1 MLATSLFIA
10 ACDTHDNNEEQVK
23 QEEKHPYINVGGKI
37 KAGSSLY
44 AELIEKNISAQDAY
58 KITNSLNSNFDLRHS
73 QPGDSFLIILDTL
86 GQVQKLEYYPNKI
99 DRYFVTRDTMGNFNT
114 IYNKIDLTREIQV
127 TSGEVKTSLYQALV
141 DQALPPKLI
150 MQFSDIFQWDIDF
163 FIDPREGD
171 SCKLVYEIFTHKGEI
186 LEYGK
191 ILAAS
196 YKGKRYDLTAYYF
209 ENGDDIFGYFD
220 REGNSFQKAFLK
232 SPLNYSYISSYFS
245 NARYHPILKIV
256 CPHNGVDYAAPYG
269 TPVVAAADGTVIFK
283 GWNNGYGNCIKIR
296 HKNGRYVTLYG
307 HLSNYAPGINVG
319 TKVTQKQLIG
329 YVGSTGYSTGPHL
342 HYTIY
347 DNGRAIDP
355 LKLENVAG
363 PPLPEHLRDEFQ
375 QIVFEMD
382 NLLNSNAISG
392 SQVVGG

>member
-1 MLATSLFIA
+1 MVCLFIV
-10 ACDTHDNNEEQVK
+10 ACTNNEKAVEQT
-23 QEEKHPYINVGGKI
+23 EEKHPYINIGGKI
-37 KAGSSLY
+37 KPGSSLY
-44 AELIEKNISAQDAY
+44 SDLLEKNITQQDAY
-58 KITNSLNSNFDLRHS
+58 KITSSLNSEFDLRYA
-73 QPGDSFLIILDTL
+73 QPNDSFFIVIDTL

-99 DRYFVTRDTMGNFNT
+99 DRYFVIRDTAGEFNT
-114 IYNKIDLTREIQV
+114 LYTKIDLTKETQV
-127 TSGEVKTSLYQALV
+127 RSGRVETSLYQALV
-141 DQALPPKLI
+141 DQKLPPKLI

-163 FIDPREGD
+163 FIDPRTGD

-186 LEYGK
+186 LEYGN

-196 YKGKRYDLTAYYF
+196 YMGKRYNRTAYYF
-209 ENGDDIFGYFD
+209 ENGDNVFGYFD
-220 REGNSFQKAFLK
+220 RDGSSFQKAFLK

-245 NARYHPILKIV
+245 YARYHPILKIV

-269 TPVVAAADGTVIFK
+269 TPVVASADGTVIFK

-307 HLSNYAPGINVG
+307 HLSNYARGINVG
-319 TKVTQKQLIG
+319 TKVKQKQLIG

-363 PPLPEHLRDEFQ
+363 PPVPEHLIDEFRQ
-375 QIVFEMD
+375 VVFEMD
-382 NLLNSNAISG
+382 NLLNYNEIVEHHIA
-392 SQVVGG
+392 GG